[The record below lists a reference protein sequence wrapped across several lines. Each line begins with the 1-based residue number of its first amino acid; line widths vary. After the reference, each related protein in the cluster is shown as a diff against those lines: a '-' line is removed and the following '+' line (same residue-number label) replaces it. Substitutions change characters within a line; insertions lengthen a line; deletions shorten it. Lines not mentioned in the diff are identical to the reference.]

1 MPQSVTAPS
10 ISSTGPVHT
19 PSETGP
25 VATSPIPL
33 NTPDPLDTF
42 ERALSLKSATLVAH
56 ASVKFGSMETA
67 LRAPD
72 GMLIDSAATEA
83 VDVPRTRAE
92 RIQAGMKA
100 KVPQRI
106 QQGPTC
112 GLYALGMVMDFW
124 HQKDGSNPTVLV
136 SDKDLG
142 GQGRNYNDAPTSDE
156 RMLSY
161 VRDTG
166 YTSAGEMF
174 KARDLAETASHFGY
188 TANLH
193 QDATLEKLYKV
204 LDAGHPAIVAFD
216 VDYRGNPGE
225 FGGKRAHYAVIQGYF
240 DEDGERYLIARHGW
254 GGQKDYVWNASDF
267 DASWKALKATD
278 WYGTPGD
285 GIMPDAQYEE
295 PSLLDLPDL
304 GNGQAGIKRSLATKI
319 IEVVPHGSTA
329 TGGETV
335 GR

>member
-1 MPQSVTAPS
+1 MPVTLSTTTPRNSNSGRPHLDTAP
-10 ISSTGPVHT
+10 
-19 PSETGP
+19 
-25 VATSPIPL
+25 VAREASLPGTSAPI
-33 NTPDPLDTF
+33 DTF
-42 ERALSLKSATLVAH
+42 EPTKTLRSAGHLARAIVKLKAV
-56 ASVKFGSMETA
+56 EPP

-72 GMLIDSAATEA
+72 GMVIESSANEA
-83 VDVPRTRAE
+83 VSVPRTRAE
-92 RIQAGMKA
+92 RIRAGMKA
-100 KVPQRI
+100 EVPQRI

-124 HQKDGSNPTVLV
+124 HQKDNANPTVLV

-142 GQGRNYNDAPTSDE
+142 GQGRNYNDTPTSDQ
-156 RMLSY
+156 RMLDY

-188 TANLH
+188 NANLY
-193 QDATLEKLYKV
+193 QDATLDNLYQV

-254 GGQKDYVWNASDF
+254 GGQKDYVWNATDF

-285 GIMPDAQYEE
+285 GIMPDTRYEE
-295 PSLLDLPDL
+295 PARLDLPDL
-304 GNGQAGIKRSLATKI
+304 GDGMAGIARSLGTKI
-319 IEVVPHGSTA
+319 IEIVPLGSVA
-329 TGGETV
+329 TGGEPIQ
-335 GR
+335 

>member
-1 MPQSVTAPS
+1 MPDTVSSRPASAAATPLLNRETSASEPTHLPNSPATPIDSFNRETSFRTAAHVASASFRFSTSGVT
-10 ISSTGPVHT
+10 
-19 PSETGP
+19 
-25 VATSPIPL
+25 
-33 NTPDPLDTF
+33 
-42 ERALSLKSATLVAH
+42 
-56 ASVKFGSMETA
+56 

-72 GMLIDSAATEA
+72 GMVIDASA
-83 VDVPRTRAE
+83 VDTPVEVPRTRAQ
-92 RIQAGMKA
+92 RIKAGMKA
-100 KVPQRI
+100 EIPQRI

-112 GLYALGMVMDFW
+112 GLYALGMVMDYW
-124 HQKDGSNPTVLV
+124 HQENASNPTVLV

-142 GQGRNYNDAPTSDE
+142 GQGRNYNESPTSDE

-188 TANLH
+188 TANLY
-193 QDATLEKLYKV
+193 QNATLENLYEV

-216 VDYRGNPGE
+216 VDYRGNPGD

-240 DEDGERYLIARHGW
+240 DEDGERYLIAKHGW
-254 GGQKDYVWNASDF
+254 GGQKDYVWKASDF
-267 DASWKALKATD
+267 DTSWKALEATD
-278 WYGTPGD
+278 WYGKPGD
-285 GIMPDAQYEE
+285 GLMPDANYEE

-319 IEVVPHGSTA
+319 IEVVPNGRSA
-329 TGGETV
+329 VGGQEV
-335 GR
+335 A